1 MFTEYDKVNSQ
12 DACGAVGHSDQT
24 EHTRL
29 TDLRFYLN
37 TQSFA
42 PCSGNVTTWEYCYYQ
57 PNVTAVKYWASFGIY
72 RLIGS
77 DYRLVSD
84 RFRIIIQDDDI
95 GSNSLT
101 CRTFTTPVTAII
113 EGDVVGACVHDVIT
127 GILGGSRAQ
136 INLAGDN
143 APGNSIQFADTS
155 NGRCQTGVDVSVPN
169 RVSEADL
176 SSRSSTV
183 LHLYTNIG
191 KY

>member
-1 MFTEYDKVNSQ
+1 MLIEYDKVNSQ

-29 TDLRFYLN
+29 TELQFYLN

-42 PCSGNVTTWEYCYYQ
+42 PCNGNVTTWEYCYYQ
-57 PNVTAVKYWASFGIY
+57 PDVIAGEYWASFGIY
-72 RLIGS
+72 RLNGS
-77 DYRLVSD
+77 DYQLVSD

-113 EGDVVGACVHDVIT
+113 EGDVVGACVHDVIR
-127 GILGGSRAQ
+127 LSDLRAQ
-136 INLAGDN
+136 INLVGDN
-143 APGNSIQFADTS
+143 AAGNSIQFADTS
-155 NGRCQTGVDVSVPN
+155 NDRCETGFDVAVPN
-169 RVSEADL
+169 RVSESDL

-183 LHLYTNIG
+183 LHLYANIG